1 MFCGLVLF
9 DTQMIIEKHS
19 RDDNDYIWHSVDLFV
34 DFVAIF
40 KRLLVIL
47 ANKVGVVTESCDY

>member
-9 DTQMIIEKHS
+9 DTQMIIEKYS
-19 RDDNDYIWHSVDLFV
+19 RGDNDYIWHSVDLFV